1 MIRLEMFGRLGN
13 QMFRYAFARALQLKT
28 GLPIRVSFHFV
39 RIEADPKKTAS
50 FDQGWENSLQYFN
63 VAPMEEYKEDKR
75 LLFDSPDLFQ
85 KIVGFFYLAYRK
97 IFLKLHLDIEG
108 MWRVTRPWARLLN
121 REGLFMLSN
130 GYYDYDNLNRKEYYL
145 DGCFE
150 NSKYFSGIR
159 DVLLKEFTP
168 KEKPLS
174 QNKDL
179 YTVLASRNSVC
190 VSIRTFREIA
200 EDDNQSSLY
209 HAYEKEYYIKAMDYM
224 RGKLENPLFLICSDD
239 IDWVRQNIDMSGYD
253 VIYET
258 GNDPIWEKVRIM
270 YSCKNFIMSNSTFSW
285 WTMWLSRNED
295 KIVVAPKRW
304 FNDRF
309 QGYLIEN
316 WMIKI

>member
-28 GLPIRVSFHFV
+28 GLPIKVSFHFV

-63 VAPMEEYKEDKR
+63 VAPMEEYKKDKR
-75 LLFDSPDLFQ
+75 LLFDSPDLSQ

-168 KEKPLS
+168 IAPPMQHNEQLYKQLS
-174 QNKDL
+174 ERQ
-179 YTVLASRNSVC
+179 SVC
-190 VSIRTFREIA
+190 VSVRTYHEIA
-200 EDDNQSSLY
+200 DDKSMSNTYNTHDKS
-209 HAYEKEYYIKAMDYM
+209 YYIRAMQYMKAHLD
-224 RGKLENPLFLICSDD
+224 NPLFFICSDD
-239 IDWVRQNIDMSGYD
+239 IEWVKRNIDLNGYD
-253 VIYET
+253 VIFET
-258 GNDPIWEKVRIM
+258 GKDPIWEKVRMM
-270 YSCKNFIMSNSTFSW
+270 YTCKHFVMSNSSFSW
-285 WTMWLSRNED
+285 WTMWLSRNKK

-304 FNDRF
+304 YNDRF
-309 QGYLIEN
+309 QGYLVED
-316 WMIKI
+316 WMIKM